1 MQVENTDI
9 LLKDVRNNFDK
20 IYVLYYSRMF
30 RFDKEYVLFDEDAEN
45 IVQDVFLLLWEK
57 REVLD
62 IQISL
67 VSYLFALV
75 KNKSLDYLRH
85 KVIADEYKQELSAKL
100 TALEL
105 LNYSFTSDE
114 EIEQILMTAINK
126 LPERCRQVFLKSR
139 IEGKKNR
146 EIANELNLTV
156 STVENQMT
164 IALRKLR
171 VELKDYLPLLLF
183 LLDVK

>member
-30 RFDKEYVLFDEDAEN
+30 RFAKEYVLFDEDAEN
-45 IVQDVFLLLWEK
+45 IVQNVFLLLWEK

-139 IEGKKNR
+139 IEGKRNR

>member
-1 MQVENTDI
+1 
-9 LLKDVRNNFDK
+9 
-20 IYVLYYSRMF
+20 
-30 RFDKEYVLFDEDAEN
+30 
-45 IVQDVFLLLWEK
+45 
-57 REVLD
+57 
-62 IQISL
+62 
-67 VSYLFALV
+67 
-75 KNKSLDYLRH
+75 
-85 KVIADEYKQELSAKL
+85 
-100 TALEL
+100 

>member
-1 MQVENTDI
+1 M
-9 LLKDVRNNFDK
+9 LKDVRNNFDK

-30 RFDKEYVLFDEDAEN
+30 RFAKEYVLFDEDAEN

-183 LLDVK
+183 LLLHVVKA

>member
-1 MQVENTDI
+1 
-9 LLKDVRNNFDK
+9 
-20 IYVLYYSRMF
+20 
-30 RFDKEYVLFDEDAEN
+30 
-45 IVQDVFLLLWEK
+45 
-57 REVLD
+57 
-62 IQISL
+62 
-67 VSYLFALV
+67 
-75 KNKSLDYLRH
+75 
-85 KVIADEYKQELSAKL
+85 
-100 TALEL
+100 
-105 LNYSFTSDE
+105 
-114 EIEQILMTAINK
+114 MTAINK